1 MVKFLTSVDMADHC
15 TFGVHA
21 IADFLVTISSEE
33 ELLELTQTLEWE
45 KYPHIL
51 LG

>member
-1 MVKFLTSVDMADHC
+1 MVEFVTSVDMADHC

-21 IADFLVTISSEE
+21 KADLLVHIRSEQD
-33 ELLELTQTLEWE
+33 LLDLTKTPEWE

-51 LG
+51 L

>member
-21 IADFLVTISSEE
+21 VADFLVNISSEE
-33 ELLELTQTLEWE
+33 ELVELTQTPEWE